1 MFSEAG
7 AKASEKA
14 ALKHVMRIVRQ
25 ASDSGERAV
34 TQTRLREVCKSP
46 ASDQAGGRV
55 VMSMKYFG
63 RGGDVTPLP
72 QAYFGRGG
80 NVTPLPQ
87 AYFGRG
93 ACGGGSQ
100 LSGVPTA
107 ADIKAAGVAEGITL
121 TVHGARE
128 ANRLAGTYVAG
139 TVVPLIRHDNPG
151 AKKWTATHVKKAVA

>member
-63 RGGDVTPLP
+63 RGGD
-72 QAYFGRGG
+72 
-80 NVTPLPQ
+80 VTPLPQ